1 MRVADF
7 LLKGT
12 VSRDFLLQIATGIN
26 DSGGKFAT
34 AVNDTGGKQWEQYQI
49 ADNLKWTWR
58 KKIKHLLTQL
68 PKGVQKK

>member
-49 ADNLKWTWR
+49 ADNLK
-58 KKIKHLLTQL
+58 
-68 PKGVQKK
+68 